1 MRRTQL
7 AYISQLLSL
16 ARAVLLVSTL
26 LSTATAVVAQER
38 HKVDVETIQFKS
50 ELIGQVLPYNAL
62 LPVGYTESNKRYP
75 VLYLLH
81 GLFGRYD
88 DWVTRTNL
96 AEYAANYDVIII
108 IPDGHNSW
116 YTPT

>member
-1 MRRTQL
+1 MRRTQIVL
-7 AYISQLLSL
+7 HSYLLSSVH
-16 ARAVLLVSTL
+16 AVLLVLTL
-26 LSTATAVVAQER
+26 LLLVTAARAQES

-62 LPVGYTESNKRYP
+62 LPAGYARSNKRYP

-88 DWVTRTNL
+88 DWVSRTNL
-96 AEYAANYDVIII
+96 ADYAANYEIIV
-108 IPDGHNSW
+108 
-116 YTPT
+116 